1 MTNQS
6 IRSNESLIA
15 SIQEG
20 AEHEYLFFWGHQP
33 SKSGKI
39 TKTCFSQWFGSP
51 FAVDGIKFL
60 TAEHFMMA
68 EKAKLFGDAETLRR
82 VLLATDPAEAKA
94 LGRTV
99 SGFDDEV
106 WVKNRW
112 RIVVDANQHKFS
124 QNLAMREFLAGTEN
138 HILVEASPY
147 DKVWGIGLKADSP
160 AALHPGQWLG
170 LNLLGYALM
179 EVRATLAKNDML
191 R

>member
-20 AEHEYLFFWGHQP
+20 AEHEYLLFWGHQP

-51 FAVDGIKFL
+51 FEVDGIKFL

-138 HILVEASPY
+138 HTLVEASPY
-147 DKVWGIGLKADSP
+147 DTVWGIGLKADSP
-160 AALHPGQWLG
+160 AALHPAQWLG